1 MTYIFQLGSQPLVL
15 LTELGDQQTF
25 LPLRLSVVGLSLL
38 QHAPEPGDVRLELRH
53 LELVLL
59 LDHLQPPAQVVLLL
73 L

>member
-1 MTYIFQLGSQPLVL
+1 MTYIFQLGGQPLVL

-25 LPLRLSVVGLSLL
+25 LPLRLSVVSLSLL
-38 QHAPEPGDVRLELRH
+38 QHTPQPGDVRLELRH

-59 LDHLQPPAQVVLLL
+59 LDYLQPPAQVVLLL